1 MFTSTSTKTS
11 GKIPQ
16 TYLENPLFA
25 SKKCFGMSTTANSMY
40 MSQTTNPTFMKTQA
54 TTYPMHTK
62 TSYNNSQ
69 RFKWKELMKVAPYDI
84 ESAQPYISNILFG
97 KLDEEEVQIVP
108 ENYITHLV
116 RVLQTIAV
124 NAINEKNSLEEQ
136 NKQLNNKV
144 NELLNEVNEK
154 NNHIE
159 LIDSLQRQNKEMK
172 KLIKSYN
179 TTFSNFDKNDHGNL
193 IDSDEDNLIPK
204 PRIKQRY
211 YCQYCSGKKFSSVEY
226 LEDHMRRRHLI
237 DNYKVQ
243 EGDIK
248 IKKVK
253 KTTDIDSK
261 INETKSEMQNLL
273 ISTQMSNNYQT
284 INDKISQLQS
294 KLYQT
299 KFGNTTNY
307 SNTMMNMSSTVNP
320 QKETVLIKNS
330 NGSQSNRLSRED
342 AYLLQ
347 QTIQKINSQIE
358 KNNKENSKRF
368 HDLSNE
374 MNKFRILISN
384 ELSSMKQ
391 SRSFDRVKTS
401 MSLASSQGEY
411 STNIKYINPIR
422 RKNKMNTVRTN
433 KLSSLNLD
441 DNNKK
446 EIKMKSSTERVDTTR
461 EMEHLQT
468 ISTNNREFSND
479 QSMISK
485 EPMKVTKVANDQI
498 IKPQHSLKQEEE
510 HIIVKENSININNDI
525 ESVMSQTIEEK
536 EIQDFYIKFKN
547 RDKNYNGYL
556 VDYLQNIIPETFKL
570 NDEYI
575 ERKKNMLG
583 SNKLSTITENEI
595 TSIGQLN
602 NLSKDGLIN
611 LINEMY
617 EHIGNKAMDPQ
628 SEYGY
633 YSTNLELLFGTKELI
648 DEENHNY
655 FFKRNN
661 SISSF
666 NKKFFNYVDYTIVS

>member
-40 MSQTTNPTFMKTQA
+40 MSQTTNHTFMKTQA

-97 KLDEEEVQIVP
+97 KLDEKEVQIVP

-243 EGDIK
+243 EGDIT

-307 SNTMMNMSSTVNP
+307 LNTMMNMSSTVNP

-368 HDLSNE
+368 HDLSSE

>member
-261 INETKSEMQNLL
+261 INEMKSEMQNLL

-299 KFGNTTNY
+299 FGNTTNY

-468 ISTNNREFSND
+468 ISTNNKEFSNN

-485 EPMKVTKVANDQI
+485 EPMKITKVANDQI
-498 IKPQHSLKQEEE
+498 IKPQHSLKQEED

-648 DEENHNY
+648 DEENHNF

>member
-62 TSYNNSQ
+62 TSFNNSQ

-368 HDLSNE
+368 HDLSSE

-498 IKPQHSLKQEEE
+498 IKPQHSLKQEED

-536 EIQDFYIKFKN
+536 EIQNFYIKFKN

>member
-40 MSQTTNPTFMKTQA
+40 MSQTTNHTFMKTQA

-97 KLDEEEVQIVP
+97 KLDEKEVQIVP

-243 EGDIK
+243 EGDIT

-368 HDLSNE
+368 HDLSSE

-411 STNIKYINPIR
+411 TTNIKYINPIR

-468 ISTNNREFSND
+468 ISTNNREFSNN

-485 EPMKVTKVANDQI
+485 EPMKITKVANDQI

>member
-320 QKETVLIKNS
+320 QKETLLIKNS

-468 ISTNNREFSND
+468 ISTNNREFSNN

-485 EPMKVTKVANDQI
+485 EPMKITKVANAQI
-498 IKPQHSLKQEEE
+498 IKPQPSLKQEEE

>member
-62 TSYNNSQ
+62 TSFNNSQ

-261 INETKSEMQNLL
+261 INEMKSEMQNLL

-299 KFGNTTNY
+299 FGNTTNY

-320 QKETVLIKNS
+320 QKETLLIKNS

-485 EPMKVTKVANDQI
+485 EPMKITKVANDQI
-498 IKPQHSLKQEEE
+498 IKPQHSLKQEED

>member
-25 SKKCFGMSTTANSMY
+25 SKKCFGMSTTANSMN

-62 TSYNNSQ
+62 TSYSNSQ
-69 RFKWKELMKVAPYDI
+69 RLKWKELMKVAPYNI

-116 RVLQTIAV
+116 RILQTIAV

-179 TTFSNFDKNDHGNL
+179 TTFSNFDKNEHGNL
-193 IDSDEDNLIPK
+193 IDSDEENLIPK
-204 PRIKQRY
+204 PRINQRY
-211 YCQYCSGKKFSSVEY
+211 YCQYCSGKKFSSAEY

-237 DNYKVQ
+237 YNYKVQ

-253 KTTDIDSK
+253 KTPDIDSK
-261 INETKSEMQNLL
+261 LNEMKSEMQNLL
-273 ISTQMSNNYQT
+273 ISTQMNNNYQT

-299 KFGNTTNY
+299 KFGHTNY

-320 QKETVLIKNS
+320 QKETLLIKNS

-342 AYLLQ
+342 AYLIQ

-391 SRSFDRVKTS
+391 SRSFERVKTS

-468 ISTNNREFSND
+468 ISTNNREFSNN

-485 EPMKVTKVANDQI
+485 EPMRITKVGNDQI
-498 IKPQHSLKQEEE
+498 IKPLHSLKQEEE
-510 HIIVKENSININNDI
+510 HIIVKENSININKDI

-570 NDEYI
+570 NNEYI

-633 YSTNLELLFGTKELI
+633 YSTNLELLFGTKDLI